1 VSTEQFPPQ
10 FLREMIEQLDA
21 SIQDLVRKEK
31 GLAASLGT
39 GRVAELKEYWDH
51 VLTPEE
57 EWELKRTMD
66 FRDRE
71 LVWIWSRLKRA
82 RTSRANAGE
91 AYMRHLSPAAR
102 KNNQS

>member
-1 VSTEQFPPQ
+1 MNAEQFPAH
-10 FLREMIEQLDA
+10 FLREMIDQLDT
-21 SIQDLVRKEK
+21 SIEELARKEK
-31 GLAASLGT
+31 GLAASLGVY
-39 GRVAELKEYWDH
+39 RVAELKEYWDH

-57 EWELKRTMD
+57 EWELKQTMD

-82 RTSRANAGE
+82 RTSRANAGQ

-102 KNNQS
+102 ENNN